1 MSADEVSEVSEVSDA
16 DVEAAVSA
24 EVGSTVGVEEEF
36 HLIDPGTA
44 ELAPG
49 AKSVLAHLD
58 EPAEAQ
64 PELLRSA
71 VETAT
76 PVCRSLAEVAA
87 ELGAARSRLAEACA
101 QAGLWV
107 AAAGTVPDGGVRA
120 LTVYPARRYARMA
133 VEYQQLVEEQ
143 AVCACQVQVGV
154 ADRELAVA
162 AAGRVRIWLPV
173 LLALSASSPFYRDGD
188 TGYASYRSLLWSR
201 WPTSGPP
208 EPFSSAAEY
217 DSLVE
222 ALVGCGVIADTGMVY
237 YDARPSA
244 RYATVEVRVADAC
257 PRVDDAVLLAG
268 LARAMVIT
276 AVAEEMAGRP
286 APTAR
291 PELVRAA
298 TWRAARSGMS
308 GDLIDLRVQRPV
320 PAQVL
325 LDSFLHHLDPA
336 LRATGDAPT
345 VARLL
350 ESARSRDT
358 SAARQRAAYARR
370 GNLHDVVTDLVAETA
385 IPPSTL
391 D

>member
-1 MSADEVSEVSEVSDA
+1 MSADEVAEA
-16 DVEAAVSA
+16 DVAAAVSA

-36 HLIDPGTA
+36 HLLDPGTA
-44 ELAPG
+44 ELTPG
-49 AKSVLAHLD
+49 AEAVLAHLD
-58 EPAEAQ
+58 EPGEAQ

-87 ELGAARSRLAEACA
+87 ELGGARSRLAEACA

-107 AAAGTVPDGGVRA
+107 AAAGTVPDGGLRA
-120 LTVYPARRYARMA
+120 VTVYPARRYTRMA
-133 VEYQQLVEEQ
+133 LEYRQLVEEQ
-143 AVCACQVQVGV
+143 TVCACQIQVGV

-162 AAGRVRIWLPV
+162 ACGRVRTWLPV

-201 WPTSGPP
+201 WPTAGPP
-208 EPFSSAAEY
+208 EPFSSAGEY

-222 ALVGCGVIADTGMVY
+222 ALVGCGVIADPGMVY

-244 RYATVEVRVADAC
+244 RYATVEIRVADAC
-257 PRVDDAVLLAG
+257 PQVDDAVLLAG

-276 AVAEEMAGRP
+276 AVAEQLAGRP
-286 APTAR
+286 APAAR

-308 GDLIDLRVQRPV
+308 GDLVDLRERRAV

-325 LDSFLHHLDPA
+325 LDRFLAHLGPA
-336 LRATGDAPT
+336 LRATGDAGT
-345 VARLL
+345 VGRLL
-350 ESARSRDT
+350 ESARARGT

-370 GNLHDVVTDLVAETA
+370 GSLQDVVTDLVAETA
-385 IPPSTL
+385 IAPSAV
-391 D
+391 DRQ

>member
-1 MSADEVSEVSEVSDA
+1 MSADEVTGVSEA
-16 DVEAAVSA
+16 DVAAAVSA

-36 HLIDPGTA
+36 HLLDPGTA
-44 ELAPG
+44 ELTPG
-49 AKSVLAHLD
+49 AEAVLAHLD
-58 EPAEAQ
+58 EPGEAQ

-87 ELGAARSRLAEACA
+87 ELGGARSRLAEACA

-107 AAAGTVPDGGVRA
+107 AAAGTVPDGGLRA
-120 LTVYPARRYARMA
+120 VTVYPARRYTRMA
-133 VEYQQLVEEQ
+133 LEYRQLVEEQ
-143 AVCACQVQVGV
+143 TVCACQIQVGV

-162 AAGRVRIWLPV
+162 ACGRVRTWLPV

-201 WPTSGPP
+201 WPTAGPP
-208 EPFSSAAEY
+208 EPFSSAGEY

-222 ALVGCGVIADTGMVY
+222 ALVGCGVIADPGMVY

-244 RYATVEVRVADAC
+244 RYATVEIRVADAC
-257 PRVDDAVLLAG
+257 PRADDAVLLAG

-276 AVAEEMAGRP
+276 AVAEELAGRP
-286 APTAR
+286 APAAR

-308 GDLIDLRVQRPV
+308 GDLVDLRERRAV

-325 LDSFLHHLDPA
+325 LDKFLTHLGPA
-336 LRATGDAPT
+336 LRATGDAGT
-345 VARLL
+345 VGRLL
-350 ESARSRDT
+350 ESARARGT

-370 GNLHDVVTDLVAETA
+370 GSLQDVVTDLVAETA
-385 IPPSTL
+385 IAPSAV
-391 D
+391 DRQ